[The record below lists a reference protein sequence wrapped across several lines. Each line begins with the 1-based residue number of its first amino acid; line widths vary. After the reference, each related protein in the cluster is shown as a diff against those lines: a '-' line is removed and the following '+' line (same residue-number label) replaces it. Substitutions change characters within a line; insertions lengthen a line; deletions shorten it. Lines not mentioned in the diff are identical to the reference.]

1 MEKSIRLKVIPAAV
15 QKLSLM
21 VVPYAKNRI
30 ILTTAELMDMED
42 QIGPLQ
48 KVIHTL
54 LAGTMIAMVGGM
66 QIRNQ
71 HIAKI
76 VGKLSTIISIISTKM
91 DMQ

>member
-1 MEKSIRLKVIPAAV
+1 
-15 QKLSLM
+15 
-21 VVPYAKNRI
+21 
-30 ILTTAELMDMED
+30 
-42 QIGPLQ
+42 
-48 KVIHTL
+48 
-54 LAGTMIAMVGGM
+54 MIAMVGGM